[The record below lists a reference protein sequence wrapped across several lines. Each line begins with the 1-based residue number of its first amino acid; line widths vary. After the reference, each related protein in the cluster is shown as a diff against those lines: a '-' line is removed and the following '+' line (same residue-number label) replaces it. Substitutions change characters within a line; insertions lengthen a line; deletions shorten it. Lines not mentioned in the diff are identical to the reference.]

1 MPFDEKVCQSKNR
14 WVSAEKVIEAWKR
27 WKDQKI
33 VTNGVSPL
41 FSGIVCAYHPT
52 TLGSNP
58 MHTINAF
65 SFPGKFVL
73 YLPLYCQYNKNKQ
86 NRPGLAH
93 IFKNS
98 YEIYDF
104 KLYF

>member
-1 MPFDEKVCQSKNR
+1 M
-14 WVSAEKVIEAWKR
+14 IEAWKR

-41 FSGIVCAYHPT
+41 FSGIVCAYHPA

-58 MHTINAF
+58 MHSINAF

-73 YLPLYCQYNKNKQ
+73 YLSLYCQYNENKQ

-98 YEIYDF
+98 YEIFDF